1 MNDMNDQ
8 VALISGGAS
17 GIGLATAKKLIA
29 RGASV
34 WIGDIQEAQGET
46 VAADIGAHYLHLDV
60 TQESDWISA
69 VDRIKDQA
77 GKLTQVVNN
86 AGIASLGNL
95 ETVTTEV
102 FTKTL
107 QVNLVGVFLGCKV
120 AAPLMTQSGGG
131 SIVNVSS
138 IFGMVSD
145 QYVIAYSASKGGVR
159 AMTKAIALDLNAR
172 ATGIRVNSIHP
183 GFADTPLVGDAL
195 AEFDAG
201 EAEAFALRTVGK
213 TPMGVADPEQIARA
227 IVFLLSEDSNYMTGS
242 ELVVDGGYTAV

>member
-1 MNDMNDQ
+1 MVDMNQQ

-34 WIGDIQEAQGET
+34 WIGDIQETQGEK
-46 VAADIGAHYLHLDV
+46 VAAEIGAHYVHLDV

-69 VDRIKDQA
+69 IDQIKDQA
-77 GKLTQVVNN
+77 GRLTQVVNN
-86 AGIASLGNL
+86 AGIGSLGNL
-95 ETVTTEV
+95 ESVTVEA
-102 FTKTL
+102 FTNTL
-107 QVNLVGVFLGCKV
+107 QVNLVGVFLGCKI
-120 AAPLMTQSGGG
+120 AAPLMEQSGGG

-145 QYVIAYSASKGGVR
+145 QHAIAYSASKGGVR
-159 AMTKAIALDLNAR
+159 TMTKAIALDLNAR

-183 GFADTPLVGDAL
+183 GFADTPLVDGAL
-195 AEFDAG
+195 AEFDAE

-213 TPMGVADPEQIARA
+213 TPMGVASPKQIARA
-227 IVFLLSEDSNYMTGS
+227 IVFLLSEDSDYMTGS
-242 ELVVDGGYTAV
+242 ELVVDGGYTAQ